1 MPIFIIIKKII
12 TIFIMN
18 LSHGHRCYISS
29 YLPSQGWVGVST
41 LFYALV
47 AAAHLGMMCAWRDID
62 VDAYE
67 AVPMSI
73 VQTTT
78 TTTYGGGGGRNGG
91 TPTSSKLF
99 SSNRG
104 IRGEGTVPEGDDNV
118 LDGDE
123 YDDTME
129 FDGAEYQR
137 AI

>member
-104 IRGEGTVPEGDDNV
+104 IR
-118 LDGDE
+118 
-123 YDDTME
+123 
-129 FDGAEYQR
+129 
-137 AI
+137 